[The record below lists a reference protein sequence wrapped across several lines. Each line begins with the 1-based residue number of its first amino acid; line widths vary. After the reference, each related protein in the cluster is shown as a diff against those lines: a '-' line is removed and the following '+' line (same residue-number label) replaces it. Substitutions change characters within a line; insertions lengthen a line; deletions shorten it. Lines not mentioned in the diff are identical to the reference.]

1 MLANQTE
8 NSGAQNANSLINMT
22 DRLSQL
28 MEQELEMLRD
38 RRGRDIEALQS
49 DKESMAAVYQRLIG
63 DVQRNPTALK
73 GLDDSSRERLKH
85 AAARLQG
92 AATGNAI
99 ALRSAIE
106 ANHQLIETIA
116 AAIRD
121 QGNAHAPYTANGR
134 VAQGAAGQARRNLS
148 VSLND
153 TL

>member
-1 MLANQTE
+1 MLANQTIT
-8 NSGAQNANSLINMT
+8 SGAQNADNLIHMS

-28 MEQELEMLRD
+28 MEQEIELLLS
-38 RRGRDIEALQS
+38 RRASDIQAMQS
-49 DKESMAAVYQRLIG
+49 DKESLAGVYQRVISDL
-63 DVQRNPTALK
+63 QQNPSALE
-73 GLDDSSRERLKH
+73 GIDDPRRERLKH

-106 ANHQLIETIA
+106 ANHQLIEAIA

-121 QGNAHAPYTANGR
+121 QSNEYAPYMANGR
-134 VAQGAAGQARRNLS
+134 VAHGSGASTRQNLS